1 LSRIALHGGEPAVT
15 HSLPTYPDIGDEEI
29 NAVVHQMRTGPLS
42 IAGTGGIIT
51 EFEENFAKYH
61 DVPFALSTNS
71 GTSTLHVAL
80 WGAGVVAGSEVIT
93 PANTWISAICAIL
106 HANGVPVWCDIKP
119 GTCAADAADIERK
132 ITTRTHAIMVCHLF
146 GMPADMDKILAVGRK
161 HGIPVIEDCSH
172 GHGGV
177 YKGKK
182 LGTIGAMGCF
192 SLQASKSMIAGEG
205 GVMITNDQYY
215 YERAMLVGHVPA
227 RLLPEVKLEV
237 NRRWADTGFAWKYR
251 CAPLSAAIA
260 NVQLRKLDTWNENR
274 RANVELLKQQLE
286 GIGCIEFSEIPADIT
301 PGFYGH
307 PAFYHPEK
315 LNGIPRSRFLEA
327 LRAEGLGLG
336 TGYDP
341 WHEKPLFQIEDP
353 RAAGLPW
360 AWPEGVKM
368 RPARPGDLPVTEAL
382 NHSLLLFPA
391 PHAPCPDTMKD
402 FAEAI
407 HKVVENASEL
417 ENS

>member
-161 HGIPVIEDCSH
+161 HGIPVIEDGAQSF
-172 GHGGV
+172 GAT
-177 YKGKK
+177 YKGSKSGNLTTIGCTSFFPSKPLGCYGDGGAIFTSDPELGRVIRQIARHGQDKRYHHARVGLNSRLDTLQAAILLPK
-182 LGTIGAMGCF
+182 LGILDDEIAARQRVAEAYNAGLAPLGYDTPVVAEGRTSAWAQYTVRVKNRAAMQEMLRDAGVPTAVHYPLPLNRQPAVADLSVSLPHSDRAAQEVMSLPMHPYLSQSDLAKIIGA
-192 SLQASKSMIAGEG
+192 LAG
-205 GVMITNDQYY
+205 
-215 YERAMLVGHVPA
+215 A
-227 RLLPEVKLEV
+227 
-237 NRRWADTGFAWKYR
+237 
-251 CAPLSAAIA
+251 
-260 NVQLRKLDTWNENR
+260 
-274 RANVELLKQQLE
+274 
-286 GIGCIEFSEIPADIT
+286 
-301 PGFYGH
+301 
-307 PAFYHPEK
+307 
-315 LNGIPRSRFLEA
+315 
-327 LRAEGLGLG
+327 GLG
-336 TGYDP
+336 
-341 WHEKPLFQIEDP
+341 
-353 RAAGLPW
+353 
-360 AWPEGVKM
+360 
-368 RPARPGDLPVTEAL
+368 
-382 NHSLLLFPA
+382 
-391 PHAPCPDTMKD
+391 
-402 FAEAI
+402 
-407 HKVVENASEL
+407 
-417 ENS
+417 